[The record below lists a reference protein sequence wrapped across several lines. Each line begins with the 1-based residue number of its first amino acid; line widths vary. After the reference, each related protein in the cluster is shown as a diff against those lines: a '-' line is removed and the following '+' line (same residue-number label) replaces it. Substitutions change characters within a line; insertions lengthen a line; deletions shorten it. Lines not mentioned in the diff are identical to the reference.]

1 MWKVLR
7 GLRVRKIIHEI
18 IYEADTRAG
27 KIFDEILLWSIIV
40 SVLAVVL
47 ESVESVN
54 QEFGALLKMV
64 EWSFTILFSIEYI
77 LRLIAVRNPLTYI
90 FSFYGIVD
98 FLAIVP
104 TYLSLI
110 VAGPQYFMAIRILRL
125 LRVYR
130 IFKLVRYTDEARNL
144 VAALKASAR
153 KLTVFVVAVCMVVIV
168 IGTVIYVVEQGTPG
182 FESIPS
188 SMYWAIVTMTTVG
201 YGDVVPA
208 TGLGKFFSSVM
219 MVIGYGM
226 IAVPT
231 GIMSVELS
239 RVVTN
244 TQSCPDCGVED
255 HSDDAV
261 FCRHCGGSL

>member
-1 MWKVLR
+1 MRNKL
-7 GLRVRKIIHEI
+7 HEI
-18 IYEADTRAG
+18 IYEADTPAG

-47 ESVESVN
+47 ESVESVSTN
-54 QEFGALLKMV
+54 YYELLKAV
-64 EWSFTILFSIEYI
+64 EWFFTILFSIEYI
-77 LRLIAVRNPLTYI
+77 LRLVAVRNPFSYV

-104 TYLSLI
+104 TYLSFI
-110 VAGPQYFMAIRILRL
+110 IAGPQYFMAIRILRL

-130 IFKLVRYTDEARNL
+130 IFKLVRYTNEARNL
-144 VAALKASAR
+144 MAALRNAR
-153 KLTVFVVAVCMVVIV
+153 RKMTVFVSAVCLVVIV
-168 IGTVIYVVEQGTPG
+168 IGSIMYVVEQDTPG

-188 SMYWAIVTMTTVG
+188 SIYWAVVTMTTVG
-201 YGDVVPA
+201 YGDVVPY
-208 TGLGKFFSSVM
+208 TLLGKFFTSLM
-219 MVIGYGM
+219 MIVGYGM

-244 TQSCPDCGVED
+244 TQACPRCGVED
-255 HSDDAV
+255 HSDDAK
-261 FCRHCGGSL
+261 FCRKCGATI